1 MKRVALL
8 GMPNTGKSTF
18 FNRLSGANAKIAN
31 WPGVTVELLSAKILE
46 GPDMVEILD
55 LPGIYSLDGFS
66 EDEKIVRDFI
76 KNTQL
81 DALLVIGNAS
91 QMDRQL
97 GLLLQIKNLGV
108 PIVFLL
114 NMHDEAHKQGVRI
127 DTENLSKALNVPVT
141 LMSAKFGKGIAQAR
155 QLLRE
160 TLAKPHTDSVVDSDI
175 VDDREKIQASVDQL
189 MQKCVTV
196 PTQLSSNRTDMLD
209 KLLLH
214 PWFGLPLFF
223 VAIFVMFEFV
233 YTIGTPLQG
242 SVAWLLGIMQESY
255 LTLLLVDLHPI
266 VQSFLIEGIYN
277 GVGTVLSFLP
287 IIVLFFFCMSIV
299 EDSGYL
305 ARAAF
310 LMDAF
315 MSKLGLDGRSFVMQL
330 MGFGCNVPALMGT
343 RVMRSRGLR
352 LLTMLIIP
360 FSLCSARLQVFV
372 FFTTAIFSP
381 RAAPF
386 VLTSLYIMSF
396 LAAFLTAALYK
407 QRLPNREP
415 LLLELPPYRLPTIRE
430 MLLHSF
436 RESWYFLRQA
446 SIYILLGV
454 ILIWFMTNYPF
465 DAVPASADTLAG
477 KLADI
482 FAPVFEPL
490 GIDKLMTVALI
501 FGFVAKEIVLG
512 AMAVIYT
519 VDADNLSQVVANN
532 TTWIQAYSFMLFT
545 LIYTPCLSTVAVLKQ
560 ESKSWAFTITAV
572 VWPLCLAWSSSFI
585 FYQIATRFIA
595 N

>member
-1 MKRVALL
+1 MKRIALL

-18 FNRLSGANAKIAN
+18 FNRITGANAKIGN
-31 WPGVTVELLSAKILE
+31 WAGVTVELLSAKILE
-46 GPDMVEILD
+46 GADIVEVVD

-66 EDEKIVRDFI
+66 EDEKIARDFI
-76 KNTQL
+76 KNTKL
-81 DALLVIGNAS
+81 DLLLMIGNAS

-97 GLLLQIKNLGV
+97 GLLLQLQTLGI
-108 PIVFLL
+108 PIVLLL
-114 NMHDEAHKQGVRI
+114 NMHDEAHKKGVRI
-127 DTENLSKALNVPVT
+127 DTKGLIKELNVPLT
-141 LMSAKFGKGIAQAR
+141 LMSAKFGKGVVQAR
-155 QLLRE
+155 ELLRKN
-160 TLAKPHTDSVVDSDI
+160 LAKTDINSAVDFD
-175 VDDREKIQASVDQL
+175 VLEGNEKIQARVDQL
-189 MQKCVTV
+189 MQLYVTV
-196 PTQLSSNRTDMLD
+196 PAQLSNSRTDMLD

-214 PWFGLPLFF
+214 PWFGLPMFF
-223 VAIFVMFEFV
+223 VAIFAMFEFV
-233 YTIGTPLQG
+233 YTIGTPLQE
-242 SVAWLLGIMQESY
+242 SVAWLLSTMQESY
-255 LTLLLVDLHPI
+255 LTLLLLGLHPI
-266 VQSFLIEGIYN
+266 VQSFLIDGLYN

-287 IIVLFFFCMSIV
+287 IIILFFFCMSII

-386 VLTSLYIMSF
+386 VLTSLYIASF

-407 QRLPNREP
+407 KKLPNKEP
-415 LLLELPPYRLPTIRE
+415 LLLELPPYRLPTGRE
-430 MLLHSF
+430 MLLHSC
-436 RESWYFLRQA
+436 RESWYFLREA
-446 SIYILLGV
+446 SGYILLGV
-454 ILIWFMTNYPF
+454 ILVWFMTHYPF
-465 DAVPASADTLAG
+465 HAVPASADTLAG
-477 KLADI
+477 KVADI

-490 GIDKLMTVALI
+490 GIDKFMTIALI

-512 AMAVIYT
+512 AMAVIYA
-519 VDADNLSQVVANN
+519 VDSDNLSQVVASS
-532 TTWIQAYSFMLFT
+532 TTWIQAYSFMLFV
-545 LIYTPCLSTVAVLKQ
+545 LIYTPCLSTVAVLQQ
-560 ESKSWAFTITAV
+560 ESKSWAFTLTAV
-572 VWPLCLAWSSSFI
+572 LWPLCLAWSSSFI
-585 FYQIATRFIA
+585 FYQIATRLLS
-595 N
+595 